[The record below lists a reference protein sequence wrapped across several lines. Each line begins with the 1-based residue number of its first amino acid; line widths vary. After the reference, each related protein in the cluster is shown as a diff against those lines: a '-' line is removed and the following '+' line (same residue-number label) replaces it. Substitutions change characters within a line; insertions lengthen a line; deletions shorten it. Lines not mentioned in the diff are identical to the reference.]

1 MPNFQPDQSLRAAN
15 AAREYLDGDSLTRT
29 TRANPAPPRVLTIN
43 ELAVIHK
50 TNEGLVKKVYSYARL
65 VEGGTFALTEACLIN
80 KANFIRHHRR
90 QGLTSQV
97 SRSWLTRFKRRHPEL
112 AIRRARI
119 QEITRAGAELEVDE
133 LEAWFHEYQAVIK
146 ELRITPENLW
156 NFDETPLQLG
166 WMKGSPKASV
176 ITDEEEQKARLLP
189 AWE

>member
-15 AAREYLDGDSLTRT
+15 AAREYLDGDSLT
-29 TRANPAPPRVLTIN
+29 L
-43 ELAVIHK
+43 IHK
-50 TNEGLVKKVYSYARL
+50 TNEGLVKKYIRLLRANLALPSGGKGGAPTALTDAEEKSLLSYARL

-90 QGLTSQV
+90 QGLTSQ
-97 SRSWLTRFKRRHPEL
+97 E
-112 AIRRARI
+112 ARI

-156 NFDETPLQLG
+156 NFDETLFSLG
-166 WMKGSPKASV
+166 G
-176 ITDEEEQKARLLP
+176 
-189 AWE
+189 

>member
-15 AAREYLDGDSLTRT
+15 AAREYLDGDSLT
-29 TRANPAPPRVLTIN
+29 L
-43 ELAVIHK
+43 IHK
-50 TNEGLVKKVYSYARL
+50 TNEGLVKKYIRLLRANLALPSGERRRPTALTDAEEKSLLSYARL

-156 NFDETPLQLG
+156 NFDETLFSLG
-166 WMKGSPKASV
+166 G
-176 ITDEEEQKARLLP
+176 
-189 AWE
+189 